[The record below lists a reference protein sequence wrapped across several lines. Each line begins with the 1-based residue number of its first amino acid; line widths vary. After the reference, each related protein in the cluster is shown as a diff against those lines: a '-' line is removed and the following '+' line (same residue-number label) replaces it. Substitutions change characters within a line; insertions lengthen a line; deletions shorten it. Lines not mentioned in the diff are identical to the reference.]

1 MIPSPPSPSTIISGI
16 AHALRMAV
24 LKGHPEQL
32 DPTPKAIWDS
42 LWLRFMLL
50 TATGTLVLSS
60 DQISLVP
67 LLAVVA
73 LVDTLSYPVVSQ
85 ITLNHIGMAG
95 RFPLFILSVT
105 WIGNLRVIL
114 MMVILMIAGG
124 IQTSGGTLLIVATA
138 FWLLWATWS
147 VAALS
152 LGGRGWLGAGMVVLM
167 MFVELTNALIF
178 DAFVHPLVGA
188 FSQ

>member
-1 MIPSPPSPSTIISGI
+1 
-16 AHALRMAV
+16 MAV
-24 LKGHPEQL
+24 RKGHPDQL

-42 LWLRFMLL
+42 LWLRFLLL
-50 TATGTLVLSS
+50 TANGTLVVGWDQSS
-60 DQISLVP
+60 LIP

-85 ITLNHIGMAG
+85 ITLHLVGMAA

-105 WIGNLRVIL
+105 WIGNLRVLLL
-114 MMVILMIAGG
+114 MMLLLMAGG
-124 IQTSGGTLLIVATA
+124 GENMGGNLLLAAVA
-138 FWLLWATWS
+138 FWLIWATWS

-167 MFVELTNALIF
+167 MFVELVNALIIIT
-178 DAFVHPLVGA
+178 FVHPLVDA